1 MIETTR
7 CLPQIPGGKKLI
19 YTGISLPLTAIED
32 FEMLGGKDP
41 MFRALHEICSA
52 NNGLWCVEAE
62 QYLLAHA
69 PQI

>member
-1 MIETTR
+1 M
-7 CLPQIPGGKKLI
+7 I

-32 FEMLGGKDP
+32 FGKLGGTDP
-41 MFRALHEICSA
+41 MFRELHRLCEA

-69 PQI
+69 PKI